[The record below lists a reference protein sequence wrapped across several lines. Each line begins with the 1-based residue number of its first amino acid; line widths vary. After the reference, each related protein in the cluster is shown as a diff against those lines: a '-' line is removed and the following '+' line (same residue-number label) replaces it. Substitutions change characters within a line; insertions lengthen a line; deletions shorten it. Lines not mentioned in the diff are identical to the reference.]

1 MLCHEGAQLLTQ
13 SLPAVA
19 HRFGGASGRMR
30 FDLTCFLGRMG
41 LAQHGQHRLETV
53 GHALQ
58 GDDVDAVFLDVFFER
73 HGKPLCGGPGPG
85 GKAPGGG
92 TGGTGGAGGG
102 KAPEAPRSEPS
113 APEAAA
119 PAKKKPFW
127 KLF

>member
-1 MLCHEGAQLLTQ
+1 MASIHGYACFVAQVDPQKAAPL
-13 SLPAVA
+13 
-19 HRFGGASGRMR
+19 
-30 FDLTCFLGRMG
+30 
-41 LAQHGQHRLETV
+41 LAQVRRI
-53 GHALQ
+53 
-58 GDDVDAVFLDVFFER
+58 FER
-73 HGKPLCGGPGPG
+73 HGKPLRGGPGPG